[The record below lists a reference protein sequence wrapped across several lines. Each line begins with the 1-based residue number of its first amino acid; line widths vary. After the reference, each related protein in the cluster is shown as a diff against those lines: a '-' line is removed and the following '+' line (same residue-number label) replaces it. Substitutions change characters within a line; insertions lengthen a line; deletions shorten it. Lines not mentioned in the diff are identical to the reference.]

1 MRRGGALY
9 PLIESGRLTDAHIHA
24 EIGDRM
30 QPSPDVSADERIL
43 LWHRGF
49 AISDIV
55 LVCDPRSRRR
65 EGVGTMLP
73 PFEATEE

>member
-1 MRRGGALY
+1 MY

-24 EIGDRM
+24 EIGQIVCGAKPGR
-30 QPSPDVSADERIL
+30 QHADERIL
-43 LWHRGF
+43 FWHRGF

-55 LVCDPRSRRR
+55 LGHAIHARAVS

-73 PFEATEE
+73 LLEATEE